1 MNTDRIVAI
10 LTQLRR
16 LLVKHHI
23 DYFVVDIERLLKES
37 HLPYQIFQDKVAA
50 EFFRYG
56 GMGSPTDLYIS
67 KDNGNRVDREE
78 EANYEVQALFDV
90 LYREVKPAEDPD
102 GPIKHFWTYPS
113 THAEWEVKLTSGNLE
128 AIFDILIQI
137 TYHHADWVW
146 VQDWCLYFTQHSNLD
161 VRALAIRCLADL
173 ARLHKALDSGRV
185 LTRLGEL
192 MNDPAAEV
200 REQAEKSLRDIAAIL
215 DVVS

>member
-16 LLVKHHI
+16 LLVKHGVEG
-23 DYFVVDIERLLKES
+23 FVVDIERLLKEPE
-37 HLPYQIFQDKVAA
+37 LPYQIFRDKVAE

-56 GMGSPTDLYIS
+56 GMGSPADLYIS
-67 KDNGNRVDREE
+67 KDNGHRVDREK
-78 EANYEVQALFDV
+78 EANYELQALFDV
-90 LYREVKPAEDPD
+90 LYRGLKPPQDPD

-113 THAEWEVKLTSGNLE
+113 THAEWEVKLTSGTLE
-128 AIFDILIQI
+128 AIFDILIRI
-137 TYHHADWVW
+137 TYHHGDWRW
-146 VQDWCLYFTQHSNLD
+146 VQNWCLYFTQHSSLD

-173 ARLHKALDSGRV
+173 ARLHKALDSGKV

-192 MNDPAAEV
+192 MNDPETEV
-200 REQAEKSLRDIAAIL
+200 RQQAEESLRNITAAL